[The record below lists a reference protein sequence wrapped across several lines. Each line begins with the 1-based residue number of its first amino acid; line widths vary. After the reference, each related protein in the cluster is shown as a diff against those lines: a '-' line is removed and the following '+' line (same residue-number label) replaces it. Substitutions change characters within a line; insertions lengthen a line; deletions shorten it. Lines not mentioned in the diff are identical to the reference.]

1 MTTYIQMT
9 GYATGVFA
17 DPEDL
22 RQWLADSLRLH
33 AGEAADILD
42 FLVASNTLDRAYR
55 TGALLESVQKQANV
69 SDAVLARI
77 FFEDGP
83 QVEQWGRVYAEYQE
97 GPPYGTSTYT
107 NEPRH
112 MIADAEEEGAD
123 QIAEWAKGVV
133 EDAWDAYN
141 AAHFIVIG

>member
-9 GYATGVFA
+9 GYATGLFA
-17 DPEDL
+17 DPEDI

-42 FLVASNTLDRAYR
+42 FLVASYTLERAYR
-55 TGALLESVQKQANV
+55 TGALLESVTKEANV
-69 SDAVLARI
+69 SGDTLALI
-77 FFEDGP
+77 SFDDGP

-123 QIAEWAKGVV
+123 QIAEWAKGVI
-133 EDAWDAYN
+133 EDSWAEYN
-141 AAHFIVIG
+141 DSHFIVIG